1 MVLEDKA
8 QAKGRPR
15 LIVRYGKMIPF
26 EELGFSEEISPRE
39 LKSAT
44 NFMLDRVL
52 TLLEEARR
60 ED

>member
-1 MVLEDKA
+1 MSA
-8 QAKGRPR
+8 STPN
-15 LIVRYGKMIPF
+15 LIKQVNLQCVRSA
-26 EELGFSEEISPRE
+26 LLE

-44 NFMLDRVL
+44 NFMWDRVL